1 MKNATFFIYDRP
13 VMYQINIGGN
23 FEETSKDITH
33 LIMSN
38 IDVIVV
44 IIFNKSSMCHR
55 ERNFLFALNITMV
68 KLVLR

>member
-23 FEETSKDITH
+23 FEETSKDFTN

-38 IDVIVV
+38 GDIIVV
-44 IIFNKSSMCHR
+44 IISDKSVLKSQCATER
-55 ERNFLFALNITMV
+55 ENETFYMP
-68 KLVLR
+68 